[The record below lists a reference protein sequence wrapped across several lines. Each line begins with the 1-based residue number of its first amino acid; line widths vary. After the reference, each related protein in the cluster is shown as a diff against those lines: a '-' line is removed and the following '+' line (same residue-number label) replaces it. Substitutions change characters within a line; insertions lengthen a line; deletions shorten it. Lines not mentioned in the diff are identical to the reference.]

1 MQGAAGDVDL
11 DDVVSSP
18 PARRKPTSDIIL
30 RRVLDIEA
38 HRDQVGLGQDVE
50 QWPEALEAALY
61 LIHHDTEPLCA
72 TGDHHAEAVEI
83 LVRLSLMG
91 WHLAEIPEEE
101 DEA

>member
-1 MQGAAGDVDL
+1 MTEL
-11 DDVVSSP
+11 
-18 PARRKPTSDIIL
+18 
-30 RRVLDIEA
+30 
-38 HRDQVGLGQDVE
+38 
-50 QWPEALEAALY
+50 EALEAALY